1 MMASSSLGL
10 SPYTPH
16 VTSSGKRQGLRR
28 MACHLA
34 LWLICSGALGLLPT
48 AGLAGAQ
55 EASKAIGPPISAF
68 DAKKH
73 FTIVKVEPDAVKE
86 EVRVF
91 FSHPLDLDSL
101 RSNFRLLPRVKI
113 DWQRTTMSPEGVL
126 TLRGA
131 FRYATGY
138 LITVPETLHVGNK
151 TYRQTVHTFFMPD
164 RPPKVEFVGQKNVI
178 ERDSRQL
185 LHVRAQNVNNLRFEG
200 IRVPPLL
207 LPLALAV
214 EQSPADWTGIF
225 GDLKTA
231 ASGLKPLMATHK
243 DLVPFFSPPLD
254 EKQLFPAAGQKNQ
267 PWAISLPLSFRQGK
281 EAGALALIRVAN
293 NEAGS
298 GAVSAPRVFEITDL
312 GLTYKRSQ
320 QNLLLWV
327 TSLKAGTPA
336 AGAQVIGFTK
346 EMEVFPLGRT
356 NADGVLICERQDL
369 SGLSLKNPKRPT
381 AVKRSVDQSELVLL
395 VAGTRDDVAFIQVL
409 PQGDLKPQGIW
420 QGKVGEKMRTLQGNV
435 FTERGVYRPGEKV
448 FFKGAVREYDHGR
461 IFPPPGEVCSFEVIS
476 PKGEQIFTSEDRT
489 SEFGTAAGE
498 ISTQTFWP
506 LGTYTLNMTYGPETP
521 AETPEKAKGR
531 RRAEIEEDKTP
542 RNRVS
547 VTFQLQ
553 EFKPPRHFVGVTFQQ
568 ISRELPGYV
577 NRGEPRAPF
586 VKIGFAGSYYAGGPV
601 KHGQVRWKIYKA
613 KTNYQVPGHDDFTFG
628 YGSDDQGELIES
640 GQTILDEKGRAELEF
655 PLDRQAMN
663 GQHGL
668 SVVATVLD
676 FDGRAATDT
685 KVFQVTPEKLVGISR
700 HPDSARADA
709 EQVLKVMVTRPDG
722 KTIPKG
728 IVKAEILQKSWAY
741 VPKRNE
747 QGDLYWDEQEIW
759 GKTVSSDLNLEK
771 GAAAFRFAFAWGG
784 RYLVAFTYTD
794 ETGQSF
800 TSATPYD
807 VIGENYAYE
816 HKDEPYQPL
825 ALAADKPAYK
835 PGDTARLTARPQR
848 PVSRYLLTLE
858 QDGVLKYQVITPKPG
873 EDRLEVPIQA
883 DYAPNVFV
891 SVLGLTP
898 RGDFPVYAGHY
909 DIDAPNFYWGT
920 LNLPVRQEVEALKI
934 QISSGVAELKAEPGS
949 NVTLDFTVL
958 NSQGAG
964 VEAEMAIAVVDE
976 AVLALTGFKT
986 PTLDSLTKF
995 DRPLGVFTG
1004 ELRSFLVHQT
1014 PFYLS
1019 KNEPLTGG
1027 GGMNEEMMSKL
1038 RRRFEAV
1045 AYFNPRVHTDS
1056 QGKTQVSFTLPDN
1069 LTTYRIYT
1077 VVLDKGSRFGSAER
1091 PLLATKDFYLEP
1103 GLPNFFTK
1111 GDTFKFQVAAF
1122 NNSPAQGP
1130 VQFNAVGDGGLY
1142 LSAAEGENQLNPKD
1156 SLKLNVTGKAA
1167 NPGPAVAHFQ
1177 GEFLGRTDAVELK
1190 LRINSGYVRDTQV
1203 WFGSLA
1209 GTSEVKLTIP
1219 SYLNGKIDPEE
1230 VQAVLTVAGS
1240 PFLRMTEAIQ
1250 YLLNY
1255 PYGCV
1260 EQTSSGVLA
1269 LAALRGAIEK
1279 GLVTGV
1285 GLDETDKYLNRG
1297 LARILG
1303 MQTDNGGFAYWPGQR
1318 EPHVWGSIYAA
1329 AALSLAKENGLE
1341 VPDDSLNQALDYLKA
1356 QIQEEKRSLE
1366 VKAFACYILAMNAAL
1381 DPDTYKAVQAH
1392 FAKMHRESKILMLL
1406 AATLADLRPAK
1417 ELQAALQP
1425 LVGSRVPV
1433 APADKDDE
1441 FRAQFRTPAL
1451 ALLAAATIFPQDPA
1465 TKEEALLLLMG
1476 LDRQGIWTS
1485 TSDTGWALLA
1495 LGKYF
1500 KGATFGTEPVEIGIS
1515 QPGTPQTERL
1525 KLDPK
1530 GFRTVALDAGA
1541 LLKNPLVK
1549 IDSQAG
1555 KTWLYKLELTA
1566 PRLDIAA
1573 TGAAH
1578 GFKVRREIK
1587 NTDGTDVI
1595 KVGDLVKV
1603 TVFIDV
1609 AGKEQRFVMLD
1620 DPLPAGLMALN
1631 SAFTTEEPI
1640 PAGSEESGDDFDYV
1654 TREGT
1659 IRFRPNYFEIKNDRV
1674 LAFKDEVYSGSYRFE
1689 YYCRAICEGK
1699 FVAPATRVAAMYS
1712 PSVNGYSAQ
1721 SELVVQGR

>member
-1 MMASSSLGL
+1 V
-10 SPYTPH
+10 H
-16 VTSSGKRQGLRR
+16 R
-28 MACHLA
+28 LA
-34 LWLICSGALGLLPT
+34 LWLIWSAALGLLVA

-55 EASKAIGPPISAF
+55 ATPRAPRAPEF
-68 DAKKH
+68 DATKH
-73 FTIVKVEPDAVKE
+73 FTIVKVEPNAMQE
-86 EVRVF
+86 EVKVF
-91 FSHPLDLDSL
+91 FSQPLDLDSL
-101 RSNFRLLPRVKI
+101 RGNLRLLPRIKL
-113 DWQRTTMSPEGVL
+113 DWQRITMSPQGVL

-138 LITVPETLHVGNK
+138 IITLPQTLRVGNK
-151 TYRQTVHTFFMPD
+151 TYQQTVHTFYMPD
-164 RPPKVEFVGQKNVI
+164 RPPKVDFVGPQNVI

-214 EQSPADWTGIF
+214 EHSPADWPGLLAE
-225 GDLKTA
+225 LKTA
-231 ASGLKPLMATHK
+231 TAALKPLLAVHK
-243 DLVPFFSPPLD
+243 DLAPFVSPPLD
-254 EKQLFPAAGQKNQ
+254 ERQLFPAAGEKNK
-267 PWAISLPLSFRQGK
+267 PWAVSLPLSWRQGK
-281 EAGALALIRVAN
+281 EAGALELIRVAN

-298 GAVSAPRVFEITDL
+298 AAASHPRVFEITDL

-320 QNLLLWV
+320 QNLLVWV
-327 TSLKAGTPA
+327 TSLKAGVPV
-336 AGAQVIGFTK
+336 AGVQVIGFTK
-346 EMEVFPLGRT
+346 DMEVFPLGQT
-356 NADGVLICERQDL
+356 NADGVLFCEPRNL
-369 SGLSLKNPKRPT
+369 SGLSLKDPKQP
-381 AVKRSVDQSELVLL
+381 AAIKRAVDQGDLALL
-395 VAGTRDDVAFIQVL
+395 VAGTKDDVAFIQVL
-409 PQGDLKPQGIW
+409 PQGNLKPQGIW
-420 QGKVGEKMRTLQGNV
+420 QAKVGEKLRTLQGNI

-448 FFKGAVREYDHGR
+448 FYKAAVREYDQGR
-461 IFPPPGEVCSFEVIS
+461 IFPPKDEVCSFELIS

-498 ISTQTFWP
+498 IITQSYWP
-506 LGTYTLNMTYGPETP
+506 LGTYTLNLTYGPEIP

-531 RRAEIEEDKTP
+531 RRAGANADKTS
-542 RNRVS
+542 RNQVS

-553 EFKPPRHFVGVTFQQ
+553 EFKPPRHFVGISFQQ
-568 ISRELPGYV
+568 VSRSLSGYV

-586 VKIGFAGSYYAGGPV
+586 VKIGLTGSYYAGGPV
-601 KHGQVRWKIYKA
+601 KHGQVRWKIYQA
-613 KTNYQVPGHDDFTFG
+613 KTSYQVPGHDNFSFG
-628 YGSDDQGELIES
+628 YDGDDQGELIES
-640 GQTILDEKGRAELEF
+640 GQTILDEQGRAELEF
-655 PLDRQAMN
+655 PLDRPVMD

-668 SVVATVLD
+668 SVVATVVD
-676 FDGRAATDT
+676 FDGRAATET
-685 KVFQVTPEKLVGISR
+685 KVFQVTPDKLVGISR
-700 HPDSARADA
+700 HPDTARADE
-709 EQVLKVMVTRPDG
+709 EQVLRVMVTRPDG
-722 KTIPKG
+722 KTVPKG
-728 IVKAEILQKSWAY
+728 VVKAAILQKSWAY
-741 VPKRNE
+741 VPKRNQ

-759 GKTVSSDLNLEK
+759 AKTVSSDLTLEK

-794 ETGQSF
+794 ATGRSF
-800 TSATPYD
+800 TSATPFE
-807 VIGENYAYE
+807 VIGENYAFRHRE
-816 HKDEPYQPL
+816 EPYQPL

-835 PGDTARLTARPQR
+835 PGETAKLTARPQR

-873 EDRLEVPIQA
+873 ADRLEVPIRA
-883 DYAPNVFV
+883 EYAPNVFV

-898 RGDFPVYAGHY
+898 RGAFPVYAGHY
-909 DIDAPNFYWGT
+909 DIEAPNFYWGT
-920 LNLPVRQEVEALKI
+920 LNLPVRQEVAPLHI
-934 QISSGVAELKAEPGS
+934 QISPDVTELKAEPAAKI
-949 NVTLDFTVL
+949 TLNFTV
-958 NSQGAG
+958 SDSKGEG
-964 VEAEMAIAVVDE
+964 VAAEMAVAVVDE

-986 PTLDSLTKF
+986 PTLDSLSKF

-1004 ELRSFLVHQT
+1004 ELLSFLVHQT

-1038 RRRFEAV
+1038 RRRFDAV
-1045 AYFNPRVHTDS
+1045 AFFNPRVLTDS
-1056 QGKTQVSFTLPDN
+1056 QGKSQVSFTLPDN

-1091 PLLATKDFYLEP
+1091 PLLAAKDFYLEP

-1122 NNSPAQGP
+1122 NNTTAQGP
-1130 VQFNAVGDGGLY
+1130 VQFSAVGDGGLF
-1142 LSAAEGENQLNPKD
+1142 LTAVAAADQLKPKD

-1167 NPGPAVAHFQ
+1167 ASGPAAARFQ
-1177 GEFLGRTDAVELK
+1177 GEFQQRTDAVELK

-1209 GTSEVKLTIP
+1209 GTSEIKVALP
-1219 SYLNGKIDPEE
+1219 SYLEGQIDPQE

-1240 PFLRMTEAIQ
+1240 PFLRMTEAIH
-1250 YLLNY
+1250 YLLQY

-1285 GLDETDKYLNRG
+1285 SLAETDKYLNRG

-1303 MQTDNGGFAYWPGQR
+1303 MQTENGGFAYWPGQR

-1329 AALSLAKENGLE
+1329 AALSLAKANGLE
-1341 VPDDSLNQALDYLKA
+1341 VPEASLNQALDYLKS
-1356 QIQEEKRSLE
+1356 QIQHEKRSLA
-1366 VKAFACYILAMNAAL
+1366 VKAFACYVLALNAAL
-1381 DPDTYKAVQAH
+1381 DRDTYNAVHAH
-1392 FAKMHRESKILMLL
+1392 YARLHRESKILLLL
-1406 AATLADLRPAK
+1406 AATLADLTPVK

-1433 APADKDDE
+1433 APADQDDE
-1441 FRAQFRTPAL
+1441 FRAEFRTPAL
-1451 ALLAAATIFPQDPA
+1451 ALLAAATIMPQAPA

-1485 TSDTGWALLA
+1485 TSDTGWALMA
-1495 LGKYF
+1495 LGQYF
-1500 KGATFGTEPVEIGIS
+1500 KGATFGAEPVEIAIS
-1515 QPGTPQTERL
+1515 QPGTSQTERL

-1530 GFRTVALDAGA
+1530 GFRTIGLDAAA
-1541 LLKNPLVK
+1541 LLKNPVVN

-1566 PRLDIAA
+1566 PRTDIAA
-1573 TGAAH
+1573 AGQAH
-1578 GFKVRREIK
+1578 GFKVRQVIK
-1587 NTDGTDVI
+1587 NTDGSDNI

-1603 TVFIDV
+1603 TVFLDV

-1620 DPLPAGLMALN
+1620 AALPAGLMALN
-1631 SAFTTEEPI
+1631 SAFTIEEQVPQ
-1640 PAGSEESGDDFDYV
+1640 EDQDNGDDFDYV
-1654 TREGT
+1654 TKEGA

-1674 LAFKDEVYSGSYRFE
+1674 LAFRDQVYRGSYRFE
-1689 YYCRAICEGK
+1689 YYCRAICAGK
-1699 FVAPATRVAAMYS
+1699 FVVPATRAAAMYS
-1712 PSVNGYSAQ
+1712 PGVNGFSAQ
-1721 SELVVQGR
+1721 GELEVKER